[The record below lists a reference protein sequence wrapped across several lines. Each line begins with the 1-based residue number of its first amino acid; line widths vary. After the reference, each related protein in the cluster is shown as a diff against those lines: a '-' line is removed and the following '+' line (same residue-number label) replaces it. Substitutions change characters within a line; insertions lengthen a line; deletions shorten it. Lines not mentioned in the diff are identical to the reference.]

1 MRNLKEETLKILESH
16 GYSIGDVAWVGSV
29 DYEIPVDRFWELADV
44 EYDSGFGCQEVAS
57 DLMVVLDDGSWLE
70 RNEYDGSEC
79 WEHKKTP
86 ERPGVVVKNAF
97 AVVERQALRVSW
109 QNTVFTYNK
118 PVIEAMLG
126 GDAS

>member
-1 MRNLKEETLKILESH
+1 MSNLKEETLEELESH

-44 EYDSGFGCQEVAS
+44 EYDSGFGCQEVAT

-70 RNEYDGSEC
+70 RHEYDGSEW
-79 WEHKKTP
+79 WEHKRTP
-86 ERPGVVVKNAF
+86 ERPGVVVENAF
-97 AVVERQALRVSW
+97 AIVEGQAPRGSW
-109 QNTVFTYNK
+109 QDTVFTYNK

-126 GDAS
+126 GGAS